1 MTAGEFQICLPLF
14 FLGESTR
21 FPFGFSEKQSTD
33 FMDAKIFLV
42 SLQSVDNRNAKK
54 SKQTGRKMIQRVTKK
69 IGDQE
74 LILETGKIGKQANG
88 CVFAQI
94 GGTVVIAT
102 VCASSEA
109 KEGLDFVPVT
119 VEYNEKFYAAGKIPG
134 GFVKREG
141 RPKDKEILVSRL
153 IDRPMRPLFEPAFG
167 REIQIVPTCVS
178 IDGVNPPDI
187 LAVLAASAAVSIS
200 DIPFHG
206 PIAGVRVG
214 YLDGE
219 YILNPTYEQME
230 KIQLEIVVAGTKD
243 GFTMVEG
250 GANEVSEEIMLGALE
265 KAQGFITE
273 MCLLQEE
280 LVKLAGKEKL
290 PLVESSAVLENAD
303 AIKAEALPLM
313 QEACFQKGKFAR
325 GNAVKAVKEKIAEK
339 YAEQLE
345 DEMQAK
351 LFNTLF
357 DDIQYDLL
365 RSSILEKG
373 LRIDGR
379 GTEDIRPITC
389 EINVLPRPHGSAL
402 FTRGETQSLA
412 VTTLGTAMDEQ
423 VYDDIEGDRSENFIL
438 HYNFPPYSVGEVG
451 KLTTGRRE
459 IGHGNLARRSL
470 APMIPSRSEFPYTI
484 RVVSEIMESN
494 GSSSQASTCGGCL
507 SLLAAGVPMK
517 KMVAGIAMG
526 LITDGPQY
534 KKYAILSDILGEED
548 HLGDMDFKVAGT
560 RDGITGFQMDIK
572 IAGVSMD
579 IMRRALDQAKRG
591 RNHILD
597 IMEKCISKPQP
608 VSQYAPKIDTLKI
621 DVDKIGA
628 LIGPGGKNIKA
639 LCQQYGV
646 TINTEDDGTVTIY
659 GKTGVS
665 TEAAKKAVKGI
676 CQDPE
681 PGTIYQGTVK
691 SIKEFGAFVEILPGK
706 EGLCHISKLSRT
718 RIEKV
723 SDVLK
728 EGQVIP
734 VKLLEVD
741 KMGRLNLSYIDAI
754 ESK

>member
-1 MTAGEFQICLPLF
+1 M
-14 FLGESTR
+14 
-21 FPFGFSEKQSTD
+21 
-33 FMDAKIFLV
+33 V
-42 SLQSVDNRNAKK
+42 
-54 SKQTGRKMIQRVTKK
+54 QRVTKK
-69 IGDQE
+69 IGDSE

-88 CVFAQI
+88 CVYAQY
-94 GGTVVIAT
+94 GGTAIIAT
-102 VCASSEA
+102 ICASSEV

-119 VEYNEKFYAAGKIPG
+119 VDYNEKFYAAGKIPG

-153 IDRPMRPLFEPAFG
+153 IDRPMRPLFEPSFG
-167 REIQIVPTCVS
+167 RELQIVPTCVS
-178 IDGVNPPDI
+178 VDGVNPPDI
-187 LAVLAASAAVSIS
+187 LAVIASSAAVTIS

-206 PIAGVRVG
+206 PVAGVRVI
-214 YLDGE
+214 YINGE
-219 YILNPTYEQME
+219 YILNPTYDQIE
-230 KIQLEIVVAGTKD
+230 KAQLEIVVAGTKD

-250 GANEVSEEIMLGALE
+250 GAKEATEDVMLGALE
-265 KAQGFITE
+265 KAQEFIRD
-273 MCLLQEE
+273 MCVLQEE
-280 LVKLAGKEKL
+280 LQKLAGKEKL
-290 PLVESSAVLENAD
+290 PLAPLNIKLDNEE
-303 AIKAEALPLM
+303 AIKNEAIPLM
-313 QEACFQKGKFAR
+313 QEACFLKGKMAR
-325 GNAVKAVKEKIAEK
+325 SSAVKEVKAK
-339 YAEQLE
+339 VAANHAEQLE
-345 DEMQAK
+345 DETQKK
-351 LFNTLF
+351 LFDALF
-357 DDIQYDLL
+357 DDIQYNLL
-365 RSSILEKG
+365 RSSILDKG

-389 EINVLPRPHGSAL
+389 EVNVLPRPHGSAL

-470 APMIPSRSEFPYTI
+470 APMIPSREEFPYTI

-579 IMRRALDQAKRG
+579 IMKKALDQAKRG

-597 IMEKCISKPQP
+597 IMEQCINKPQP
-608 VSQYAPKIDTLKI
+608 ISAYAPKIDSLKI
-621 DVDKIGA
+621 PVDKIGA
-628 LIGPGGKNIKA
+628 LIGPGGKNVKA
-639 LCQQYGV
+639 LCSQYGV
-646 TINTEDDGTVTIY
+646 TINTDDDGTVTIY
-659 GKTGVS
+659 GKTGKA
-665 TEAAKKAVKGI
+665 TDAAKVAVKAI
-676 CQDPE
+676 CEDPE
-681 PGTIYQGTVK
+681 PGTIYNGTVK
-691 SIKEFGAFVEILPGK
+691 RIMDFGAFVEILPGK
-706 EGLCHISKLSRT
+706 EGLCHISKLSRS
-718 RIEKV
+718 RVEKV
-723 SDVLK
+723 TDVLK
-728 EGQVIP
+728 EGQQIP

-741 KMGRLNLSYIDAI
+741 KMGRLNLSYIDAL
-754 ESK
+754 EAQSK

>member
-1 MTAGEFQICLPLF
+1 MVE
-14 FLGESTR
+14 
-21 FPFGFSEKQSTD
+21 
-33 FMDAKIFLV
+33 
-42 SLQSVDNRNAKK
+42 
-54 SKQTGRKMIQRVTKK
+54 RVATKV
-69 IGDQE
+69 GDSE

-88 CVFAQI
+88 CIFAQL

-102 VCASSEA
+102 VCASSEVR
-109 KEGLDFVPVT
+109 EGLDFVPVT
-119 VEYNEKFYAAGKIPG
+119 VDYNEKFYAAGKIPG

-153 IDRPMRPLFEPAFG
+153 IDRPMRPLFHKEFG
-167 REIQIVPTCVS
+167 RELQIVPTCVS

-187 LAVLAASAAVSIS
+187 LAVIASSAAVTIS
-200 DIPFHG
+200 DIPFDG
-206 PIAGVRVG
+206 PVAGVRVI
-214 YLDGE
+214 YSKGE

-230 KIQLEIVVAGTKD
+230 KAELEIVVAGTKD

-250 GANEVSEEIMLGALE
+250 GANEVSEDVMLGALA
-265 KAQGFITE
+265 KAQDFIRD
-273 MCLLQEE
+273 MCVLQEE
-280 LVKLAGKEKL
+280 LKAKCGKEKL
-290 PLVESSAVLENAD
+290 PLAPLDIKLENAE
-303 AIKAEALPLM
+303 AIESEALPLM
-313 QEACFQKGKFAR
+313 QDACFRKGKVAR
-325 GNAVKAVKEKIAEK
+325 SEAVKAVKTQIAAK
-339 YAEQLE
+339 YAEQLS
-345 DEMQAK
+345 DEIQKK
-351 LFNTLF
+351 LFDSLF
-357 DDIQYDLL
+357 DDIQYNLL
-365 RSSILEKG
+365 RKSILEKG

-451 KLTTGRRE
+451 KLSTGRRE

-534 KKYAILSDILGEED
+534 KRYAILSDILGEED

-579 IMRRALDQAKRG
+579 IMRKALDQAKRG

-597 IMEKCISKPQP
+597 IMEQCISKPQP
-608 VSQYAPKIDTLKI
+608 VSPYAPRIDTLKI
-621 DVDKIGA
+621 AVDKIGA

-639 LCQQYGV
+639 LCTQYNV
-646 TINTEDDGTVTIY
+646 KINTDEDGTVTIY
-659 GKTGVS
+659 GQNGKM
-665 TEAAKKAVKGI
+665 TEEAKKAVKAI
-676 CQDPE
+676 CEDPE
-681 PGTIYQGTVK
+681 PGTIYNGTVK
-691 SIKEFGAFVEILPGK
+691 RIMEFGAFVEILPGK
-706 EGLCHISKLSRT
+706 EGLCHVSKLSRQ
-718 RIEKV
+718 RVEKV

-741 KMGRLNLSYIDAI
+741 KMGRLNLSYIDAV
-754 ESK
+754 EEMAKK